1 MAIYSFAALF
11 LLSQLLTLTTPVLA
25 QSTTPEVKQL
35 RDLPNAATTVNKL
48 SNQSD
53 TNVYANFF
61 ANDATLKL
69 GAWGTTTATQ
79 PQKASDITFSLNAKF
94 NLNQQNTGNAPEW
107 FWNRIS
113 NESSDKP
120 AFVMRF
126 CDVGDNG
133 MPLEESCK
141 FGQVPYRYQLED
153 EPAISS
159 LVSSV
164 GDYDVI
170 NQTVPINAGVLPQ
183 LQEAMNN
190 LLARKIYRY
199 GINVLNGGSSYSEA
213 LTSGFVVNF
222 NPGESGGVIVG
233 NLDTKALVAG
243 KRYQADVWTC
253 ASDLEGTGII
263 GSNADNDDYL
273 KSNVVGTG
281 QNVRVFDGYRCED
294 SPSRLYFRVAGFQFT
309 IPSTDQEAATISST
323 TQTYTAAD
331 ANAVMINPNRDIL
344 PTCAWFG
351 FSGTIVGCFARG
363 VYYLLYQPIAFI
375 AGLFGQLFDFFLGYS
390 ISDEAYRMPFA
401 VQAWKLIRD
410 ITNIFF
416 ILILVYT
423 GFAAVFGSEK
433 VSMKKIVP
441 QLILN
446 AILINFSLVATRT
459 VIDISNVATRVFY
472 NTMRVTNKETNQDI
486 EVAGYKSVSTI
497 LVSAFNPQKIFSAA
511 MVSNQSATNS
521 SNTNCGNNSSGCVD
535 NNAGTLD
542 PNAISQGAS
551 ASAKNIDLGSAEY
564 AGYFIILCIIAA
576 VIMGGVAAMF
586 WTVAIFFL
594 GRTVGFYVGMIFS
607 PFAFLTRSMPF
618 FDKLETIKWGDW
630 TKELIKNA
638 ALGPVFLLF
647 LYVIVLFA
655 NSGVKTIISG
665 NSFFETVISVVVPML
680 ILYFLMKQ
688 AVDIAKNYA
697 GKFGLSI
704 QKTVEKTIGGGAG
717 AVVGA
722 GLGLATGGVALL
734 GRAGGGRLMQ
744 AIGSRGKKTQ
754 MIDGKEVETTRAQRW
769 AMNADNSRFARFMNS
784 TNRQAQEGSWDI
796 RNAGLKIGGKEY
808 TAGNTINKTS
818 GMLGLKLSDNL
829 SGKVGVGVDDGK
841 GGIIAWKKESAKNLA
856 ERRSKRI
863 SYSHLSDDEAKT
875 VASKRREI
883 VSQQYGETHWEEHI
897 ESSDE
902 MKQHKVRVDKAKTDL
917 EKAENE
923 LKTIKESGKGDIAS
937 AQFKVDRLKKEV
949 VDATDNMDTARINLV
964 SNIKNGR
971 DTTNAKQQA
980 VATAG
985 DAEKQRLIDTYG
997 QINNV
1002 KDLETMMRS
1011 EYARNLQQRSFW
1023 NETGV
1028 QTAFGAFATA
1038 MGGLIPTV
1046 GAGLLADAV
1055 RSISNKITGVDGASL
1070 ELMIKD
1076 GVKLGKRS
1084 NTVGQWEASLKKF
1097 DDEILKLVNEHAGT
1111 AYTRYADAK
1120 FEEIEDA
1127 ILQKQIDLEDQLKAL
1142 PVDARFERRKLEQ
1155 QIENLSNLHERRTR
1169 VDEKLDNYTRQQE
1182 NKKKDQGSDTG
1193 NKNKGK

>member
-1 MAIYSFAALF
+1 MIPFRRAQHPLRRMAIYSFAALF

-688 AVDIAKNYA
+688 AVNIAKNYA

-722 GLGLATGGVALL
+722 GLGLATGGASFL
-734 GRAGGGRLMQ
+734 G
-744 AIGSRGKKTQ
+744 
-754 MIDGKEVETTRAQRW
+754 TRA
-769 AMNADNSRFARFMNS
+769 
-784 TNRQAQEGSWDI
+784 
-796 RNAGLKIGGKEY
+796 AG
-808 TAGNTINKTS
+808 
-818 GMLGLKLSDNL
+818 MLKLSENSRTKLQEQRAAGGISGRLASMRLGLNDAAQKGTWDFRNTKAFNTIQNNAKSIGLPLEDRL
-829 SGKVGVGVDDGK
+829 SRTLGLGKDTNK
-841 GGIIAWKKESAKNLA
+841 GGIKAVEKKEK
-856 ERRSKRI
+856 E
-863 SYSHLSDDEAKT
+863 EAK
-875 VASKRREI
+875 KK
-883 VSQQYGETHWEEHI
+883 I
-897 ESSDE
+897 ESI
-902 MKQHKVRVDKAKTDL
+902 KTDL
-917 EKAENE
+917 SDKEAAEFWKKRVYDRAYKEADEERVRELRATGKTDAEIKEMRSRGTFTNRTYNDAVFDKVKMQMEERKVETNKQLTQALREEFAKTISEGKTLGQQMAAPIGALATGAAGTTLGAAGMLSNPVAAPMMMAVAYDQNRKARTEKSVAEKYIKDAKEARAKGKLPKEDRLEKEKADIEKKLENLNAYFDRISKNFGGMMDAMIDEANAGNPALAKFRGRAKGSYSKDDYDDVANYHRQELQARTNALQMDIENVNNEYVAAQRAGNIHEAANHKARRDDLLRQKQQQTDELENFSEQRRSRLEGDLAKKENE
-923 LKTIKESGKGDIAS
+923 LEKIKEKNEKTSDKSGDK
-937 AQFKVDRLKKEV
+937 KKE
-949 VDATDNMDTARINLV
+949 
-964 SNIKNGR
+964 
-971 DTTNAKQQA
+971 
-980 VATAG
+980 
-985 DAEKQRLIDTYG
+985 EK
-997 QINNV
+997 
-1002 KDLETMMRS
+1002 K
-1011 EYARNLQQRSFW
+1011 
-1023 NETGV
+1023 
-1028 QTAFGAFATA
+1028 
-1038 MGGLIPTV
+1038 
-1046 GAGLLADAV
+1046 
-1055 RSISNKITGVDGASL
+1055 
-1070 ELMIKD
+1070 
-1076 GVKLGKRS
+1076 
-1084 NTVGQWEASLKKF
+1084 
-1097 DDEILKLVNEHAGT
+1097 
-1111 AYTRYADAK
+1111 
-1120 FEEIEDA
+1120 
-1127 ILQKQIDLEDQLKAL
+1127 
-1142 PVDARFERRKLEQ
+1142 
-1155 QIENLSNLHERRTR
+1155 
-1169 VDEKLDNYTRQQE
+1169 DEK
-1182 NKKKDQGSDTG
+1182 K
-1193 NKNKGK
+1193 

>member
-1 MAIYSFAALF
+1 MAIYSFVALF
-11 LLSQLLTLTTPVLA
+11 LLSQLLTLATPVLA
-25 QSTTPEVKQL
+25 QSTTPGVKQL

-48 SNQSD
+48 SNQANTSA
-53 TNVYANFF
+53 YRNFF
-61 ANDATLKL
+61 SPDTILTIQNWDINSP
-69 GAWGTTTATQ
+69 
-79 PQKASDITFSLNAKF
+79 PQKASNIPFTFRGKF
-94 NLNQQNTGNAPEW
+94 NFGTGGNSADW
-107 FWNRIS
+107 FWNRIADEAS
-113 NESSDKP
+113 PDSGGG
-120 AFVMRF
+120 AIFVLRF
-126 CDVGDNG
+126 CDVGTDG
-133 MPLEESCK
+133 LPIESSCAFGRVPYKYRISEESL
-141 FGQVPYRYQLED
+141 P
-153 EPAISS
+153 
-159 LVSSV
+159 
-164 GDYDVI
+164 VI
-170 NQTVPINAGVLPQ
+170 GTDTNGLPIINVDSI
-183 LQEAMNN
+183 
-190 LLARKIYRY
+190 RTKKIYRY
-199 GINVLNGGSSYSEA
+199 NWVAGDDVLMESFGVTYTPSQNGSEA
-213 LTSGFVVNF
+213 IGTLDNKTLV
-222 NPGESGGVIVG
+222 PG
-233 NLDTKALVAG
+233 N
-243 KRYQADVWTC
+243 RYQADVWAC
-253 ASDLEGTGII
+253 ASDENSAGVLGYEGGGFQNII
-263 GSNADNDDYL
+263 GNSTELQNL
-273 KSNVVGTG
+273 ISSSSGG
-281 QNVRVFDGYRCED
+281 QNIRVFSGYSCNDPSPD
-294 SPSRLYFRVAGFQFT
+294 SLAYFRLAGFQFN
-309 IPSTDQEAATISST
+309 IPTNQQEASTLNSSST
-323 TQTYTAAD
+323 ATATASD
-331 ANAVMINPNRDIL
+331 NNSNINLNRDIL

-511 MVSNQSATNS
+511 IVSNQSATNS
-521 SNTNCGNNSSGCVD
+521 SNTNCGSNGSGCVD

-542 PNAISQGAS
+542 PNAISQGAA

-564 AGYFIILCIIAA
+564 AGYFIILCVIAA

-722 GLGLATGGVALL
+722 GLGLAAGGVALL

-744 AIGSRGKKTQ
+744 AIGSGGKKTQ

-902 MKQHKVRVDKAKTDL
+902 MRQHKMRVDKAKTDL
-917 EKAENE
+917 EQAENE

-937 AQFKVDRLKKEV
+937 ARFKVDRLKKEV

-971 DTTNAKQQA
+971 DTNAKQQA
-980 VATAG
+980 VAAAG

-1046 GAGLLADAV
+1046 GAGLLADAA
-1055 RSISNKITGVDGASL
+1055 RSISNKITGVDDASL

-1084 NTVGQWEASLKKF
+1084 NTVGQWEANLKKF
-1097 DDEILKLVNEHAGT
+1097 DDEILKLVNEHAST
-1111 AYTRYADAK
+1111 AYTRYRDAK

-1169 VDEKLDNYTRQQE
+1169 VDEKLDNYNRQQE